1 MVMIR
6 MRSATVPVADIAS
19 VPGSDVAHP
28 DIAKARA
35 LVEQLRATGR
45 QSTAEMLQELRRAFP
60 HSPLAV
66 RVRAL
71 EALRKR

>member
-1 MVMIR
+1 MVIR
-6 MRSATVPVADIAS
+6 MDTLTPVPN
-19 VPGSDVAHP
+19 P
-28 DIAKARA
+28 DEAPLMGEVETARA
-35 LVEQLRATGR
+35 LVERLGRTGHN
-45 QSTAEMLQELRRAFP
+45 STAEMLQELRRAFP

>member
-1 MVMIR
+1 MNAFIP
-6 MRSATVPVADIAS
+6 VPNTEDALANA
-19 VPGSDVAHP
+19 GGAHVE
-28 DIAKARA
+28 AETARA
-35 LVEQLRATGR
+35 LVERLGAAGR

-71 EALRKR
+71 EALRRR

>member
-1 MVMIR
+1 MN
-6 MRSATVPVADIAS
+6 AFTPVPDADDAS
-19 VPGSDVAHP
+19 SMSSGTPADAAMTH
-28 DIAKARA
+28 A
-35 LVEQLRATGR
+35 VEQLANANRR
-45 QSTAEMLQELRRAFP
+45 STAEMLQELRRAFP